1 MRARQKLFLTDMSDI
16 INITDDRAVHLDFH
30 TSELIEDVG
39 KDFDGEEFKK
49 ALKKS
54 DITSITLFAK
64 CHHGCFYYKDSAF
77 FVHPHLHGNL
87 LDEQLKACKEIGVT
101 TRIYISAGYD
111 EYIAKRHP
119 EWVQVYKKGE
129 VQPADGFRRLCFNN
143 GYLDILKAQTEEVLK
158 KYHPSGV
165 FFDIISDYPCFC
177 ENCLADMKKKGLN
190 PDNEQDVK
198 KQAADTL
205 NRYYKV
211 INETV
216 KSICPSATIIHNSD
230 LNIAS
235 YAKINACTRLEIES
249 LPTGGWGYDHFPFL
263 ASYMRRQNKQ
273 YLGMTGKF
281 HRGWG
286 EFGGY
291 KYPDALLY
299 ETALDLAYGAGM
311 IVGDQLHPCGKT
323 DGYTYDIIGKATR
336 FFNDRKKWSGGEFK
350 TELALFTPCDCDG
363 RYGAARILLED
374 KYLFDV
380 IDENEISA
388 KYPLIVMGGDCEL
401 SDALSLKI
409 KNYVDRG
416 GKIIAT
422 GKTVAALIKVGV
434 DLGCDN
440 IVSDSETPC
449 YFEAGYP
456 LAAANGVP
464 LVIYGDAYSL
474 SVTGEV
480 LCDKFSPYFKRAG
493 EKFSSHL
500 HTPCD
505 YSKKSAAITLG
516 KNGIALAADLFALY
530 FKDGGLTAKV
540 LITPLISQLLNNE
553 KVVQTDFPSSG
564 KITLCDKGSSYVLHL
579 AYANTVVRGS
589 GNKMIETIEDIV
601 TLDRVNVKLKIEK
614 PKSIVLQPDGENID
628 FRYKDGYAEFAVNG
642 FKCYAAVEIVKE

>member
-1 MRARQKLFLTDMSDI
+1 MNDIQKTI
-16 INITDDRAVHLDFH
+16 DDRAVHLDFH
-30 TSELIEDVG
+30 TSELIEGVG

-54 DITSITLFAK
+54 GITSITLFAK
-64 CHHGCFYYKDSAF
+64 CHHGCFYYKDSKF
-77 FVHPHLHGNL
+77 FVHPHLCGSL
-87 LDEQLKACKEIGVT
+87 LDEQLNACKEAGVT
-101 TRIYISAGYD
+101 ARIYISAGYD

-129 VQPADGFRRLCFNN
+129 VQPSDGFRRLCFNN
-143 GYLDILKAQTEEVLK
+143 GYLDILKAQTREVLN
-158 KYHPSGV
+158 KYRPSGV

-177 ENCLADMKKKGLN
+177 ENCLADMKRKGLD
-190 PDNEQDVK
+190 PDDEQDVK

-205 NRYYKV
+205 NRYYAE
-211 INETV
+211 INRTV
-216 KSICPSATIIHNSD
+216 KEICPSATIIHNSD
-230 LNIAS
+230 LNVGS

-263 ASYMRRQNKQ
+263 ASYMRRRNKQ

-291 KYPDALLY
+291 KYPSALLY

-311 IVGDQLHPCGKT
+311 IVGDQLHPSGKI
-323 DGYTYDIIGKATR
+323 DDYTYEIIGNATK
-336 FFNDRKKWSGGEFK
+336 FFNERKKWSGGEFK

-380 IDENEISA
+380 IDESEMSD
-388 KYPLIVMGGDCEL
+388 KYPLTIIGGDCEL
-401 SDALSLKI
+401 TDELSRKI
-409 KNYVDRG
+409 KDYTDRG
-416 GKIIAT
+416 GKIIAV
-422 GKTVAALIKVGV
+422 GATVANLEKVGV
-434 DLGCDN
+434 DLGCKDVK
-440 IVSDSETPC
+440 IDDETPC
-449 YFEAGYP
+449 YFEARYP

-464 LVIYGDAYSL
+464 LVAYGNAYSL
-474 SVTGEV
+474 TATGEV
-480 LCDKFSPYFKRAG
+480 LCDKYSPYFKRDG
-493 EKFSSHL
+493 EKFCSHL

-505 YSKKSAAITLG
+505 YSKKSAAITRG

-540 LITPLISQLLNNE
+540 LISPLIDMLLNGE
-553 KVVQTDFPSSG
+553 KVVQTNFPSSG

-589 GNKMIETIEDIV
+589 GSKIIETIEDII
-601 TLDRVNVKLKIEK
+601 TLNEVNVKLKIEK
-614 PKSIVLQPDGENID
+614 PKKLILQPNGENID
-628 FRYKDGYAEFAVNG
+628 FDYKDGYAVFKVKG
-642 FKCYAAVEIVKE
+642 FNCYAAVEIVKE